1 MIHAKSIISFQKCKW
16 DPISKFSIDFSI
28 SICILMCH
36 KQFSLSFIKRP
47 EDGLCWPKL
56 VPHIQYYKLCQTVI
70 NIFYWLLTITQRDAL
85 YKKLLDA
92 VWFCYRR
99 HASCFNMLVFPQ
111 SKDQFFRW
119 RYLKCLT
126 ERTTDVT
133 FSGIAEC
140 FSASWCKTSLSWPNM
155 SRKRRNI

>member
-1 MIHAKSIISFQKCKW
+1 MWITRDKYFHILNTNNARMTSFAW
-16 DPISKFSIDFSI
+16 ISKTS
-28 SICILMCH
+28 
-36 KQFSLSFIKRP
+36 RGP
-47 EDGLCWPKL
+47 EDGLSWPKL
-56 VPHIQYYKLCQTVI
+56 VAHTCYSIQDYKLCQTAI